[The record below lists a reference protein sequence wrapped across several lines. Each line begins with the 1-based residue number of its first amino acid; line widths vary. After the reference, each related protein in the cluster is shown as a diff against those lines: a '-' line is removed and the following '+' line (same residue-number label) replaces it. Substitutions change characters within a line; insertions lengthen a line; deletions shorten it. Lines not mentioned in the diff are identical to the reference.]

1 MASNRTHSLSFAEL
15 LSLAS
20 TMRTTLAAAPAT
32 YNLSNSQITALTGA
46 VNAFDNSLGEV
57 AHQAATLGA
66 ARQDRDLK
74 REQLLAQITMLAA
87 LIYANP
93 NLTPAQIAAT
103 GLQVHDTTRTPVV
116 PSEPTQLTATP
127 FANGTV
133 QLTWK
138 RNGNPATVMFVI
150 ETKTE
155 GGEWTPVKM
164 VGRSRAVLSGFAP
177 GTPAWFRVYATKSG
191 QASVPSFDVS
201 IYHEQNVELEIA
213 A

>member
-1 MASNRTHSLSFAEL
+1 MASNRTQSLSFAEL
-15 LSLAS
+15 LSLAT

-46 VNAFDNSLGEV
+46 VTAYDNSLGEV
-57 AHQAATLGA
+57 AHQAATLEA

-103 GLQVHDTTRTPVV
+103 GLQVHDKTPTSVA
-116 PSEPTQLTATP
+116 PQEPTQLTATP

-133 QLTWK
+133 LLDWK
-138 RNGNPATVMFVI
+138 RNGNPRTATFVI
-150 ETKTE
+150 ETK
-155 GGEWTPVKM
+155 GESGDWRPIKM
-164 VGRSRAVLSGFAP
+164 VGRSRATLSGFPP
-177 GTPAWFRVYATKSG
+177 GTPAWFRVYATKGG
-191 QASVPSFDVS
+191 QDSVASFDVS
-201 IYHEQNVELEIA
+201 IYHEQNTELELA